1 MKRSRHRTGLALAFC
16 LGGLGG
22 CATPEPLD
30 PDAGLRIDGLRFE
43 NRSRSPVES
52 VQLIVAATGNFVSC
66 GRIAPGASCAAR
78 FPGVAYS
85 GHPIEIQ
92 WVQGGTDWRTGEIP
106 LEIDPLA
113 REAGGGEVR
122 VLIVAPGSSG
132 ALLVPSAQPAL
143 SGP

>member
-1 MKRSRHRTGLALAFC
+1 MIPGGRWAGGWLALC
-16 LGGLGG
+16 LSA
-22 CATPEPLD
+22 CTAQTPVSQD
-30 PDAGLRIDGLRFE
+30 TALRIDGLRFE
-43 NRSRSPVES
+43 NRSRTPVES
-52 VQLIVAATGNFVSC
+52 VRLIVPATGNFVSC
-66 GRIAPGASCAAR
+66 GRIAPGASCAAL

-113 REAGGGEVR
+113 REAGSGEVR

-132 ALLVPSAQPAL
+132 ALLVPSGQPAI
-143 SGP
+143 SVP